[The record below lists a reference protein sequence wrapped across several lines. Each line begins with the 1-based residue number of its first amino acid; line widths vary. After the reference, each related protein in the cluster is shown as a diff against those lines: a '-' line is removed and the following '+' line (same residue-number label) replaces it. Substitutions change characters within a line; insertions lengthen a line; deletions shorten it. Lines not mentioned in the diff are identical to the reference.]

1 MQKNRVT
8 LAFGILLMALFLVLL
23 FVFQVRQTEVAVVT
37 TFGRATRPITEP
49 GLYFKWPWPVQKV
62 TKLDRRVQN
71 FEGKFEE
78 TLTADGRNL
87 LVMVYAGWTIADP
100 GLFYSRFAGGSV
112 TEAERTLEGLV
123 RSAKNAAVGRQPF
136 AAFISTEGAGE
147 RFAAVERDI
156 LAALQADARDRY
168 GIEVRLLGIKR
179 LGLPESVTEKVFER
193 MRAERNAEVER
204 LRAEGAEEAI
214 KLRSAADLERDRIL
228 AEADAQATRIRGEG
242 DAEAAR
248 SFAVFQQNPELALL
262 ILKLNALEA
271 TLKERSTLLLDPRTP
286 PFDLLQNSGPAS
298 PAEAGGPRLSGHLP
312 PQP

>member
-8 LAFGILLMALFLVLL
+8 LAFGLLLMALFLVLL

-37 TFGRATRPITEP
+37 TFGRATRPITDP
-49 GLYFKWPWPVQKV
+49 GLNFKWPWPIQKV

-87 LVMVYAGWTIADP
+87 LVMVYVGWTIADP
-100 GLFYSRFAGGSV
+100 GLFYSRFAGGSLP
-112 TEAERTLEGLV
+112 EAERTLEGLV

-136 AAFISTEGAGE
+136 AAFISTEGGGE
-147 RFAAVERDI
+147 RFAAVEREI
-156 LAALQADARDRY
+156 LAAIQADARERY

-204 LRAEGAEEAI
+204 LRAEGTEEAI

-242 DAEAAR
+242 DAEAAK

-271 TLKERSTLLLDPRTP
+271 TLKERTTLLLDPRTP

-298 PAEAGGPRLSGHLP
+298 PAEPGGPRLSGNLP

>member
-1 MQKNRVT
+1 MKQNNPVT
-8 LAFGILLMALFLVLL
+8 LAFGLLLMALFLVLL

-37 TFGRATRPITEP
+37 TFGKATRPITEP
-49 GLYFKWPWPVQKV
+49 GLNFKWPWPIQKV

-87 LVMVYAGWTIADP
+87 LIMVYVGWTIADP
-100 GLFYSRFAGGSV
+100 GLFYSRFAGGSI

-147 RFAAVERDI
+147 RFTAVELEI
-156 LAALQADARDRY
+156 LAAIQKDALSRY
-168 GIEVRLLGIKR
+168 GMDVRLLGIKR

-193 MRAERNAEVER
+193 MRAERSKEVER
-204 LRAEGAEEAI
+204 LRAEGTEEAI
-214 KLRSAADLERDRIL
+214 KIKSAADLDRDRIL
-228 AEADAQATRIRGEG
+228 AEADAQATRTRGEG
-242 DAEAAR
+242 DAEAAK

-262 ILKLNALEA
+262 ILKLNALET
-271 TLKERSTLLLDPRTP
+271 TLADRATLLLDPRTP
-286 PFDLLQNSGPAS
+286 PFDLLQQ
-298 PAEAGGPRLSGHLP
+298 GGVSTPSAATSSPRLPGI
-312 PQP
+312 QP